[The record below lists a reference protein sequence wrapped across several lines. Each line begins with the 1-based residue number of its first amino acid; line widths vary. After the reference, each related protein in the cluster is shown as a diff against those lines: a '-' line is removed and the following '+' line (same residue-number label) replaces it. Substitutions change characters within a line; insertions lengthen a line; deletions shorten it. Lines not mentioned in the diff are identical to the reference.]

1 MMSSIRKYFNQV
13 KFIIQL
19 LLIVVAIAF
28 VCWGAYRGEIES
40 VFTKAIRLCLE
51 CVGIG

>member
-1 MMSSIRKYFNQV
+1 MMSCISKCFNRF

-19 LLIVVAIAF
+19 LLIVTAVAF
-28 VCWGAYRGEIES
+28 VCLGAYRGEIGS
-40 VFTKAIRLCLE
+40 VFTKAVRLCLE